1 MIKYS
6 DLSEEEKMLYRS
18 IKKSNDMLIH
28 DFSKKHNI
36 SEQKLKENIDYC
48 LDKERLKK
56 SRICNKSLLNG
67 RGKVWHYHF
76 KRLCVI
82 EYKII
87 DIGQCKI
94 AELKHIY
101 TEEQAHKKYKRDSR

>member
-1 MIKYS
+1 MTKYS
-6 DLSEEEKMLYRS
+6 KLSDAEKMLYRS
-18 IKKSNDMLIH
+18 IKKSNDKLIREY
-28 DFSKKHNI
+28 SKKHNI
-36 SEQKLKENIDYC
+36 SESKLKENIDYC
-48 LDKERLKK
+48 LDKERIKK

-87 DIGQCKI
+87 EIGDCKL

-101 TEEQAHKKYKRDSR
+101 TEEQAHKKYKRDCR